1 MDRETIESQ
10 VRSAVIEVLDIDP
23 ERVTL
28 DARFAEDLEAD
39 SLALVELVM
48 AFEDE
53 FNITV
58 PEDELGA
65 VKTVG
70 DAVDMVARHT
80 A

>member
-1 MDRETIESQ
+1 MDRETVVSQ
-10 VRSAVIEVLDIDP
+10 VRTAVIDVLGVEP

-28 DARFAEDLEAD
+28 EARFAEDLEAD

-53 FNITV
+53 FGITV
-58 PEDELGA
+58 DEDELDA

-70 DAVDMVARHT
+70 DAVDMILRNVA
-80 A
+80 

>member
-1 MDRETIESQ
+1 MDRETVVSQ
-10 VRSAVIEVLDIDP
+10 VRTAVIDVLGVEP

-28 DARFAEDLEAD
+28 VARFAEDLEAD

-53 FNITV
+53 FGITV
-58 PEDELGA
+58 DEDELDA

-70 DAVDMVARHT
+70 DAVDMILRNVA
-80 A
+80 

>member
-58 PEDELGA
+58 PEDELDA

>member
-1 MDRETIESQ
+1 MDRDTILEQ
-10 VRSAVIEVLDIDP
+10 VRSAVIDVLNIEP
-23 ERVTL
+23 ERVTA

-53 FNITV
+53 FGITV
-58 PEDELGA
+58 DEDELDA

-70 DAVDMVARHT
+70 DAADMIMRHVG
-80 A
+80 

>member
-1 MDRETIESQ
+1 MDRETIVSQ

-58 PEDELGA
+58 PEDELDA

>member
-1 MDRETIESQ
+1 MDRETIVSQ

-28 DARFAEDLEAD
+28 DARFAEDLAAD

-58 PEDELGA
+58 PEDELDA